1 MIELT
6 LTELVVGVLG
16 ISMGLIAFFTWLS
29 RGDARR
35 RERIALRQRV
45 ICRLCLHVF
54 EDHGTSKLVDCP
66 ACGSKNERG
75 RDQRLG

>member
-6 LTELVVGVLG
+6 LTELVLSVLG
-16 ISMGLIAFFTWLS
+16 ISMGLVVLITWVS
-29 RGDARR
+29 RSNARHQ
-35 RERIALRQRV
+35 EHVALRSRV

-54 EDHGTSKLVDCP
+54 EDHGTSRQIECP

-75 RDQRLG
+75 RDRRLG

>member
-6 LTELVVGVLG
+6 LTELVVSVLG
-16 ISMGLIAFFTWLS
+16 ISMGLIVFFTWVS
-29 RGDARR
+29 RWTTRR
-35 RERIALRQRV
+35 RERVALRQRV

-54 EDHGTSKLVDCP
+54 EDHGSAKLVDCP

-75 RDQRLG
+75 RNRRLG